1 MKCSKCGFENKEG
14 AQSCRKCGQS
24 LLPSAPSQNI
34 DYSYNFWPVLIL
46 GVLFLIVLVVSKFFY
61 K

>member
-1 MKCSKCGFENKEG
+1 MQCPKCGYDNQKG
-14 AQSCRKCGQS
+14 AQSCKVCRQS

-46 GVLFLIVLVVSKFFY
+46 GGLFLIVLVISKFFY

>member
-1 MKCSKCGFENKEG
+1 MKCPKCGFESKQG
-14 AQSCRKCGQS
+14 AQSCQKCGQL

-34 DYSYNFWPVLIL
+34 DYSYNFWPALIIIAMF
-46 GVLFLIVLVVSKFFY
+46 VVVLVISKLIF